1 MFQVLRA
8 LNLSLMYETKTISSE
23 KLKTVLKGLKDQFSQ
38 FQCNGVSSAA
48 GEHTLMI
55 IPSDL
60 HISLQAKTMDQRLK
74 AKQMESRSRKELIR
88 TEETRL

>member
-48 GEHTLMI
+48 GENTLMI
-55 IPSDL
+55 EPSDL
-60 HISLQAKTMDQRLK
+60 YVSLQEILSKTMDQRLK
-74 AKQMESRSRKELIR
+74 AKQMES
-88 TEETRL
+88 